1 VDVVGAYTVAEGMR
15 IAWKTV
21 RWERRKGSLFWRRK
35 EQSRAGLW
43 TYARRWM
50 DSFNMTGTSGSWL
63 TAQRRTSDGAMRGLR
78 GSVQ

>member
-15 IAWKTV
+15 IAWKSV
-21 RWERRKGSLFWRRK
+21 RWERRRVAYFRGRK
-35 EQSRAGLW
+35 EQSRAANW